1 MRDLRGN
8 RIMQIRT
15 PAVAGMFYPKETH
28 ELKSA
33 IHDCFLHPFGPG
45 KTPPLEN
52 DEKILGVICPHAGY
66 MYSGPIATNS
76 FYHISSQ
83 KPELVIIIGPNHWGI
98 GCNVAV
104 MKEGQWQTPLGNVE
118 VDTDSAIKLNE
129 ISKMTELDFF
139 SHTKDHS
146 LEVQVPMLQEIYS
159 HKFKILPIIL
169 IDQGCKTARE
179 LGKALAKI
187 AKIKKTVI
195 IGSSDF
201 THYEENS
208 YAYKQDK
215 LLIEPILELDV
226 ERFYSILQENQISA
240 CGYGAIASTMVACK
254 ELGASK
260 GTLLK
265 YATSGDVV
273 GDKSSVVGY
282 ASIVFS

>member
-1 MRDLRGN
+1 
-8 RIMQIRT
+8 MQMRT
-15 PAVAGMFYPKETH
+15 PAVAGMFYPKETQ
-28 ELKSA
+28 ELKFV

-45 KTPPLEN
+45 KAPPIEN
-52 DEKILGVICPHAGY
+52 NENILGVICPHAGY
-66 MYSGPIATNS
+66 TYSGPVAANS

-83 KPELVIIIGPNHWGI
+83 KPELVIITGPNHWGI
-98 GCNVAV
+98 GCNIAA

-118 VDTDSAIKLNE
+118 VDAESAIKIHE
-129 ISKMTELDFF
+129 ISTIIELDFF

-146 LEVQVPMLQEIYS
+146 LEVQVPMLQEIYL

-169 IDQGCKTARE
+169 IDQEYKAAKE
-179 LGKALAKI
+179 IGKAIAKI
-187 AKIKKTVI
+187 AKTKKTII

-208 YAYKQDK
+208 YAHKQDK
-215 LLIEPILELDV
+215 LLIEPILDLDV
-226 ERFYSILQENQISA
+226 DRFYSVLQENQISA

-282 ASIVFS
+282 ASIAFS